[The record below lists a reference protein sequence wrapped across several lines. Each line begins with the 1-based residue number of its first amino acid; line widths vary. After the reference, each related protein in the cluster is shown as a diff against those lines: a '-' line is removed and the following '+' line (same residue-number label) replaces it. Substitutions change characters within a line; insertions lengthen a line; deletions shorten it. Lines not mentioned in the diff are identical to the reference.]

1 MPYSKDK
8 TPWIPLIA
16 ILTLSW
22 LLLVFGLEGKSLW
35 TDELFTAEWASL
47 PLAGVIQRSVNDVH
61 PPLYFLLVRLWSDWA
76 GHSDFALRLLSVA
89 ATWLSL
95 ALLFRLGRRWG
106 GVRVGLLGAALWGL
120 SPLVILYGRMAR
132 YYSLAAL
139 LGLVSCYAFWQICSR
154 ERAEL
159 RWWFVYVLSSWAAL
173 YTFYLTGLLVLA
185 QGGLAVSTRGRRG
198 IGRWL
203 VAAGLVALGLLP
215 WIGVIVSQTVRTG
228 EGAADMAFG
237 LKGLVMKAGYMAY
250 AAVVGECLF
259 PWNPLAI
266 AGALAFLVL
275 FIGGIVRWRECL
287 LALALVGLVTIPV
300 VGVMLATTLVS
311 PRTPFVSMPARS
323 LFAIPYLFV
332 VLGAAWGRLRPRL
345 LVPLLAVVAMT
356 WSAGLFNYYRNQQF
370 LNPIY
375 LTPARE
381 MVELVTAQL
390 EPGDA
395 IFSPH
400 DSGFGYYYAQ
410 SDGRAPHYSDAK
422 RVLAHFESG
431 QAGRVWLVML
441 GRDQTRGGSAD
452 SVDEWLRGHHLLT
465 ASWRFVPQDPTY
477 RAMKTYLLG
486 RRAYEHRATVSLHV
500 MYDGR

>member
-8 TPWIPLIA
+8 TPWILLVV

-22 LLLVFGLEGKSLW
+22 ILLVFDLEGKSLW
-35 TDELFTAEWASL
+35 TDEIYTAEWASL
-47 PLAGVIQRSVNDVH
+47 PLAGVVQHPISDVH

-76 GHSDFALRLLSVA
+76 GHSDFALRWLSVA
-89 ATWLSL
+89 AAWLGL

-154 ERAEL
+154 DRTEL
-159 RWWFVYVLSSWAAL
+159 RWWLVYVLSSWAAL

-185 QGGLAVSTRGRRG
+185 QGGLAVSARGRRG
-198 IGRWL
+198 TGRWL
-203 VAAGLVALGLLP
+203 VAAGLVTLGLLP
-215 WIGVIVSQTVRTG
+215 WIGIIVSQTVRTG
-228 EGAADMAFG
+228 GGAADMAFG
-237 LKGLVMKAGYMAY
+237 LKGLVMKAGYPAY
-250 AAVVGECLF
+250 AVVVGENLF
-259 PWNPLAI
+259 PWNPLATV
-266 AGALAFLVL
+266 GTLALLVL
-275 FIGGIVRWRECL
+275 VVGGIVRWRERR
-287 LALALVGLVTIPV
+287 LALALVGLVIIPV
-300 VGVMLATTLVS
+300 AGMMLVTTLLS

-323 LFAIPYLFV
+323 LFAIPYFFV
-332 VLGAAWGRLRPRL
+332 ILGAAWGRFRPRL

-356 WSAGLFNYYRNQQF
+356 WSAGLFNYYHNRQS

-395 IFSPH
+395 IFSPQ

-410 SDGRAPHYSDAK
+410 SDGKAPHYSDAE
-422 RVLAHFESG
+422 RAIAHFEGG
-431 QAGRVWLVML
+431 QAGRVWLVTL
-441 GRDQTRGGSAD
+441 GRDQTRGGSHD
-452 SVDEWLRGHHLLT
+452 SVEEWLRGDHLLT

-477 RAMKTYLLG
+477 RAIKSYLLG
-486 RRAYEHRATVSLHV
+486 RPAYEHRAVLSL
-500 MYDGR
+500 YTRPDQ